1 MAAAGLVLAV
11 VMIPLTYY
19 CILSLNQSVLIEGI
33 NIAFN
38 FGIIL
43 IGFSVIWVLK
53 CNKVWLEREREFII
67 LQEAI

>member
-53 CNKVWLEREREFII
+53 CNKV
-67 LQEAI
+67 